1 MVASGKVRNDL
12 NSALGKPTIDVNA
25 NEMTGGVGMVL
36 AGVTVGVPV
45 MEAGLADCCLVESG
59 WVR

>member
-1 MVASGKVRNDL
+1 MADTGDIEEDWR
-12 NSALGKPTIDVNA
+12 ALDMESMDVNA
-25 NEMTGGVGMVL
+25 NEMAGGVGSMVL
-36 AGVTVGVPV
+36 AEVVAGVAV

>member
-1 MVASGKVRNDL
+1 MDMES
-12 NSALGKPTIDVNA
+12 IDVNA

-36 AGVTVGVPV
+36 AGVTAGVAV